1 MGTYSVIK
9 ERLLNEMAEIRR
21 GGMPLVPTSSPK
33 DDGEMASTSHDQAV
47 ATCLVNGRVERL
59 KELQAAHWRL
69 DAGTYGK
76 CLRCGNEI
84 SDKRLEAVPETA
96 LCCDCKAKQESRRT

>member
-21 GGMPLVPTSSPK
+21 GGMLHVPTSSPK
-33 DDGEMASTSHDQAV
+33 DDGEMASASHDQAI
-47 ATCLVNGRVERL
+47 ATHIVNGRVERL

-69 DAGTYGK
+69 DAGTYGE
-76 CLRCGNEI
+76 CLGCGNEI
-84 SDKRLEAVPETA
+84 SDKRLEAMPGAA
-96 LCCDCKAKQESRRT
+96 LCCDCKSKGENPR